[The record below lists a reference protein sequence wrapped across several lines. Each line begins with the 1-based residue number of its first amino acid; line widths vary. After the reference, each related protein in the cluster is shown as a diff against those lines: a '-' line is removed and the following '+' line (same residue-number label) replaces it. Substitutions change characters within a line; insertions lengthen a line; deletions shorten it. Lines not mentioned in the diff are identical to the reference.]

1 MKQTDSEYIP
11 VIGLEVHIQLNTKS
25 KLFCDDFNE
34 FGSAPNNNVSIIS
47 LAHPGTLP
55 VLNKAVLEKAVKLGK
70 ACHCDIA
77 TEIIFDRKNYFYPD
91 LPKGYQITQDRTP
104 VCRGGYI
111 PVKLKSGGIREIA
124 LTKIHI
130 EEDAGKSIH
139 EEGGDES
146 LLDFNRAG
154 VPLLEMV
161 TDPVINS
168 SEEASSFLYE
178 VRRLVRYLDVSDGN
192 MEEGSLRCDANIS
205 VRKAS
210 DHVLG
215 SKVEVK
221 NLNSMKNVQKA
232 IEHEIERQVLLLKKG
247 ESILSETRMYNAG
260 NGKTYGLRNKE
271 TLNDYRYFPDPDLS
285 PVRLSEDFIA
295 RITGEMTDNPWE
307 IELQLEKDYN
317 LPEYDASVISE
328 NKQLV
333 MFFKE
338 ICGHTENYKGASN
351 WIMGPIKSYLNT
363 NKIDIGDF
371 PIAAHKISEIIN
383 LID

>member
-1 MKQTDSEYIP
+1 
-11 VIGLEVHIQLNTKS
+11 
-25 KLFCDDFNE
+25 
-34 FGSAPNNNVSIIS
+34 
-47 LAHPGTLP
+47 
-55 VLNKAVLEKAVKLGK
+55 
-70 ACHCDIA
+70 
-77 TEIIFDRKNYFYPD
+77 
-91 LPKGYQITQDRTP
+91 
-104 VCRGGYI
+104 
-111 PVKLKSGGIREIA
+111 VKLKSGGVREIT

-161 TDPVINS
+161 TDPMINS
-168 SEEASSFLYE
+168 SDEASAFLYE

-205 VRKAS
+205 VKKAS
-210 DHVLG
+210 DSVLG
-215 SKVEVK
+215 SKVEIK

-232 IEHEIERQVLLLKKG
+232 IEYEIERQVHHLEKG
-247 ESILSETRMYNAG
+247 ESIPSETRMYNAG

-285 PVRLSEDFIA
+285 PVRLSAEFIGK
-295 RITGEMTDNPWE
+295 ITEEMTENPWE
-307 IELQLEKDYN
+307 IELQLEKDFN

-333 MFFKE
+333 TFYKE
-338 ICGHTENYKGASN
+338 ICKSTLNFKAASN

-363 NKIDIGDF
+363 NKMDIEGF
-371 PIAAHKISEIIN
+371 PIEARKISEIIN
-383 LID
+383 LIDTDKLSFSEANKLLFPALIKDPQSNVTDLLGKLNLEESSNDGEIRKLVRQVIEEFPREAAELKNGKTKLIGMFMGQLMRKAGGKLNPKVAKEFLMEEIG